1 MHVFQTLHVIQVT
14 FKACACITVRLTV
27 AQSSSAGGSNDVGK
41 MFLHWL
47 HYVNLRYNNKVC
59 QGSRIWTETLSPSAL
74 TPPPPHKCRSDIKYD
89 IIYAPPL

>member
-1 MHVFQTLHVIQVT
+1 MHVKMNMHNNVTHVQCMLVYIWEHAFMHVFQTLHVIQVT

-59 QGSRIWTETLSPSAL
+59 QGFGLR
-74 TPPPPHKCRSDIKYD
+74 H
-89 IIYAPPL
+89 